1 MSEEECPVCLE
12 PLAGTTVVEN
22 GCCHKK
28 LHIQCYVS
36 KCPMCRAELPKAHVE
51 IPIPAPVQV
60 HIIRPQKKVASV
72 VFLGTFIGVSVFI
85 WLRE

>member
-1 MSEEECPVCLE
+1 MDEEECPVCLE
-12 PLAGTTVVEN
+12 PLLGTTIVEN

-28 LHIQCYVS
+28 VHIQCYVS

-51 IPIPAPVQV
+51 VPIPVHV
-60 HIIRPQKKVASV
+60 HIRRPQNTVASV
-72 VFLGTFIGVSVFI
+72 VFLATFIGVSVFI